1 MKYNL
6 AAIGTAI
13 YAILFFINQQ
23 TEFAGTAVA
32 IHINKYICAMQ
43 FNTVIFDMDGLL
55 IDSEP
60 IWNEAADEIFKQYG
74 ITISTEQYSTT
85 TGMRIK
91 EFVLYWFRVN
101 GIPAENAAAAEEKI
115 IQLVIDK
122 VKTKGK
128 AMQGL
133 EHIFNFFISRKYKIG
148 LASSSPMSLIDV
160 VVGKL
165 GIGNYIHAVCSAA
178 HLPYGKP
185 HPQVYLDCAAALAS
199 HPHECICFEDS
210 FNGLIAAK
218 AAGMKCVV
226 IPAQHDTGKPKFGAA
241 DLKISSLQNFNDL
254 LLHTL

>member
-1 MKYNL
+1 
-6 AAIGTAI
+6 
-13 YAILFFINQQ
+13 
-23 TEFAGTAVA
+23 
-32 IHINKYICAMQ
+32 MQ
-43 FNTVIFDMDGLL
+43 LNTVIFDMDGLL

-74 ITISTEQYSTT
+74 IRISTEQYSTT

-91 EFVLYWFRVN
+91 EFVLYWFRLN
-101 GIPAENAAAAEEKI
+101 NIPAENATTAEEKI
-115 IQLVIDK
+115 IQLVIEK

-128 AMQGL
+128 PMQGL

-160 VVGKL
+160 VIDKL
-165 GIGNYIHAVCSAA
+165 GVRNYINAVCSAA
-178 HLPYGKP
+178 DLPLGKP
-185 HPQVYLDCAAALAS
+185 HPQVYLDCAAALNS
-199 HPHECICFEDS
+199 HAHECICFEDS

-226 IPAQHDTGKPKFGAA
+226 IPAKHDSTKPKFSAA
-241 DLKISSLQNFNDL
+241 DLKISSLHNFNDL

>member
-1 MKYNL
+1 MR
-6 AAIGTAI
+6 
-13 YAILFFINQQ
+13 
-23 TEFAGTAVA
+23 
-32 IHINKYICAMQ
+32 

-60 IWNEAADEIFKQYG
+60 LWNEAADEIFKQYG
-74 ITISTEQYSTT
+74 ISISPDQYSTT

-91 EFVLYWFRVN
+91 EFVLYWFRAN
-101 GIPAENAAAAEEKI
+101 SIPVENAALAEERI
-115 IQLVIDK
+115 IQLVIKK
-122 VKTKGK
+122 VQAKGK

-133 EHIFNFFISRKYKIG
+133 QHIFNFFISRQYKIG
-148 LASSSPMSLIDV
+148 LASSSPMTLIDV
-160 VVGKL
+160 VIDKL
-165 GIGNYIHAVCSAA
+165 GIRNYLNAICSAA

-185 HPQVYLDCAAALAS
+185 HPQVYLDCASALNSA
-199 HPHECICFEDS
+199 PHECICFEDS

-226 IPAQHDTGKPKFGAA
+226 IPAQHDSNKAKFSAA

>member
-1 MKYNL
+1 MPPAY
-6 AAIGTAI
+6 
-13 YAILFFINQQ
+13 
-23 TEFAGTAVA
+23 
-32 IHINKYICAMQ
+32 YICAMQ
-43 FNTVIFDMDGLL
+43 LTTVIFDMDGLL

-60 IWNEAADEIFKQYG
+60 LWNEAADEIFKQYG
-74 ITISTEQYSTT
+74 LRITTEQYSTT

-91 EFVLYWFRVN
+91 EFVLYWFRLN
-101 GIPAENAAAAEEKI
+101 NIPAENAAYAEEKI
-115 IQLVIDK
+115 IQLVIEK

-128 AMQGL
+128 PMQGL

-160 VVGKL
+160 VVDKL
-165 GIGNYIHAVCSAA
+165 GIRTYLNAISSAA
-178 HLPYGKP
+178 DLPFGKP
-185 HPQVYLDCAAALAS
+185 HPQVYLDCAAALKS
-199 HPHECICFEDS
+199 HAHECICFEDS

-226 IPAQHDTGKPKFGAA
+226 VPAPHDNGKPRFSAA